1 MTNIE
6 NPTFTDQQA
15 QQLWSDYLR
24 QVDNLCG
31 LLNQRQK
38 NDIQMEL
45 RAHLLESYI
54 QLNTGDEVSS
64 IKAAIHRLGNPSEFI
79 PLWVEDRLLEGAL
92 PGSST
97 RNLLKLLKV
106 NALKGIR
113 QFVFSML
120 IGFGYL
126 LTFYFF
132 IMSVLKLFFPQHI
145 GLYLSS
151 SNVPFIG
158 YVDAEGFTE
167 LLGFW
172 LVPLGVITALALQL
186 FLNKI
191 LTRKF
196 NKKR

>member
-1 MTNIE
+1 MTNTD

-15 QQLWSDYLR
+15 QQLWADYLR
-24 QVDNLCG
+24 QVDDLCG
-31 LLNQRQK
+31 LLNQRQQ

-54 QLNTGDEVSS
+54 QLNTGDEVCS
-64 IKAAIHRLGNPSEFI
+64 IQAAIHRLGNPSDFI
-79 PLWVEDRLLEGAL
+79 PLWVEDRLLEGTL

-97 RNLLKLLKV
+97 RNLFNLLKV

-126 LTFYFF
+126 FSFYFF
-132 IMSVLKLFFPQHI
+132 TMSVLKIFFPEHI
-145 GLYLSS
+145 GFYLSS
-151 SNVPFIG
+151 SNIPFIG

-172 LVPLGVITALALQL
+172 LVPIGIISALALQIL
-186 FLNKI
+186 LNKI
-191 LTRKF
+191 LNRKIH
-196 NKKR
+196 KKR